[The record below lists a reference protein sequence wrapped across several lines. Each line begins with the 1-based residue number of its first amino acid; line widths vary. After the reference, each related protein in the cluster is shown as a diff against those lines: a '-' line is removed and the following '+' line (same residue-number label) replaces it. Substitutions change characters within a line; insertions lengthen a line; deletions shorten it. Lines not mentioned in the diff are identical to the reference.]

1 MLNEKSCPLWWFTG
15 VSVCVLT
22 GVIYRSH
29 NLQPA
34 VKCNMEGSRRREN
47 HFPSYFHRN
56 QGVKDHTHS
65 YPLLPFSSLFS
76 SQPFEEG
83 IPSLGPLAFWLSD
96 WWLHKETTSIIH
108 WQNLSNWL
116 CPHLPFPY
124 NPSLMSVMMLSLFFL
139 WIKCF
144 FPPFIWGFGHMYD
157 QPIFPSIP
165 WGGERQVWKRGEAW
179 GRENSSS
186 KESHIREKLAELHS
200 AWS

>member
-144 FPPFIWGFGHMYD
+144 SPLHLRLWTHVRPAHISQYPVGRREAGLKERRSLRERKFI
-157 QPIFPSIP
+157 I
-165 WGGERQVWKRGEAW
+165 
-179 GRENSSS
+179 
-186 KESHIREKLAELHS
+186 
-200 AWS
+200 

>member
-1 MLNEKSCPLWWFTG
+1 
-15 VSVCVLT
+15 
-22 GVIYRSH
+22 
-29 NLQPA
+29 
-34 VKCNMEGSRRREN
+34 MEGSRRREN

-116 CPHLPFPY
+116 HPHLPFPY
-124 NPSLMSVMMLSLFFL
+124 NSSLMSVMMLSLFFL
-139 WIKCF
+139 F
-144 FPPFIWGFGHMYD
+144 SPSSEALDTRTTSLYFPVSH
-157 QPIFPSIP
+157 
-165 WGGERQVWKRGEAW
+165 GEERGRSE
-179 GRENSSS
+179 RE
-186 KESHIREKLAELHS
+186 EKLEGEKIHHLKSHVLGRS
-200 AWS
+200 